1 MTQILKKM
9 NAKKKIKNLVSD
21 EAAGTATVA
30 IVNLPVLTENIN
42 EWIEDFERMGGI
54 IVREYSKSDKPHFL
68 GKVTIGGEYFGYFGF
83 VVWSK
88 DGEDLTVTPILENN
102 ENKLFVMLW
111 EEFVRCFILNLLSGC
126 KSDYYYHANS
136 KGEAVRAMMEAL
148 KQYNEEDK

>member
-1 MTQILKKM
+1 MKTE
-9 NAKKKIKNLVSD
+9 KNSVSSGAR
-21 EAAGTATVA
+21 ETTTIA
-30 IVNLPVLTENIN
+30 IFDLPVLTENIN

-136 KGEAVRAMMEAL
+136 KDEAVRAMMEAL